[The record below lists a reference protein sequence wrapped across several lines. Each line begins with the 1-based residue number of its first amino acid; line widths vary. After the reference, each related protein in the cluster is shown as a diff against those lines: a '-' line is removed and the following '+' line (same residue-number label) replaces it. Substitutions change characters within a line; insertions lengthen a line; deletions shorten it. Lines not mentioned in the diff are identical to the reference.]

1 MSVFDSAA
9 ACKNSNQSP
18 INLSQSGAEPCN
30 ILCDLVFDDAYIA
43 QANVAVTQ
51 FGLMIA
57 SSTNLGSCKYN
68 GHSYS
73 CNLVLVNRPSHHTI
87 DGIQAEGEVIA
98 YFKSPTE
105 GNLCVS
111 SLFRVNP
118 GKTHSIHFFNAF
130 IPYGNSEN
138 PTSISLGEQ
147 WGLFMMVPPTGSYY
161 VYDGVTLD
169 GQCSSTKWVVFKH
182 MINIDQ
188 NDFALLVRNTKSQ
201 FRGIQSLG
209 DRKIFYNDV
218 EQLTGGPMPKDGK
231 TYMRCKRTGR
241 KNNDVKN
248 VSSAPLQEN
257 KPSTGMIKTLN
268 EWLFGQIHTNG
279 IISIISFLFSILA
292 IGLGVYYGW
301 KYTGTYDGLT
311 ISRWAQKL
319 GEWIRIPFEWLYNM
333 LFGAKTSPL
342 SSTPPSEK
350 VSSFK
355 GMNPAFGN
363 PRLTPKSKR

>member
-1 MSVFDSAA
+1 MSVFDSSAS
-9 ACKNSNQSP
+9 CKNSNQSP

-43 QANVAVTQ
+43 QANVAITQ
-51 FGLMIA
+51 FGAMIVG
-57 SSTNLGSCKYN
+57 STNLGSCKYN

-73 CNLVLVNRPSHHTI
+73 CNLVLINQPSHHTI
-87 DGIQAEGEVIA
+87 DGVQEEGEVVA

-130 IPYGNSEN
+130 IPYANSQT
-138 PTSISLGEQ
+138 PTPISLGEQ

-169 GQCSSTKWVVFKH
+169 GQCSPTKWVVFRH
-182 MINIDQ
+182 MINIDHT
-188 NDFALLVRNTKSQ
+188 DFALLVRNTKPA
-201 FRGIQSLG
+201 FRGIQPLG

-241 KNNDVKN
+241 KNNDIKN
-248 VSSAPLQEN
+248 VSTVPLLEN
-257 KPSTGMIKTLN
+257 KPNTGMVKSMN
-268 EWLFGQIHTNG
+268 EWIFGQIETNG
-279 IISIISFLFSILA
+279 VFSLINFVLLLVSFGF
-292 IGLGVYYGW
+292 GVYFGW
-301 KYTGTYDGLT
+301 YKSEKLDALVL
-311 ISRWAQKL
+311 SRWAQVV
-319 GEWIRIPFEWLYNM
+319 GRWIRIPFDWIFTM
-333 LFGAKTSPL
+333 IFGGKSIL
-342 SSTPPSEK
+342 SSIEPPQLR
-350 VSSFK
+350 SS
-355 GMNPAFGN
+355 NSN
-363 PRLTPKSKR
+363 